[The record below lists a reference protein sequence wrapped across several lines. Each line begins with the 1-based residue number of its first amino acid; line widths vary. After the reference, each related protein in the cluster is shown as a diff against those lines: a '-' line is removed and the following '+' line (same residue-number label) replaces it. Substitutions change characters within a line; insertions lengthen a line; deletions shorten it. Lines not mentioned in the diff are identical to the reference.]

1 MKGDVASRTESQKLN
16 YFSNFK
22 SVVCKLCGIS
32 LKVIKNV
39 MHMLQ
44 NRESSSVILEIP
56 NHEKAL
62 QSQLIIFILSGGQ

>member
-1 MKGDVASRTESQKLN
+1 
-16 YFSNFK
+16 
-22 SVVCKLCGIS
+22 
-32 LKVIKNV
+32 